1 MQNQHSKMALYPITV
16 KTANILFQGLS
27 AAFVCV
33 NRQTAR
39 HLPSVAFC
47 VQNAPINILYMYAHA
62 IKTATRHQTIKPRPY

>member
-1 MQNQHSKMALYPITV
+1 MQNPHSKMALYPITV

-27 AAFVCV
+27 AAFVSV

-39 HLPSVAFC
+39 HLPSVAFY
-47 VQNAPINILYMYAHA
+47 VQNAPIYYICTRTHA